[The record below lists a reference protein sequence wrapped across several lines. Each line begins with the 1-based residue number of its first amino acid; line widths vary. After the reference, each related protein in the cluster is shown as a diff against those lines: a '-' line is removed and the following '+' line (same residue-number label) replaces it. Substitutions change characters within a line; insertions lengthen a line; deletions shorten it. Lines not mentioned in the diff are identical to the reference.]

1 MAMQREGSAIRV
13 RAAVVPDELP
23 LVRELFLEYA
33 RGLGFDLDFQ
43 GFEHELAG
51 LPGEYAPPR
60 GAILLGERL
69 DADGGAT
76 VLAAVALRPLAGD
89 VCEMK
94 RMYVR
99 PAARGLGLGRAL
111 GEAIVAEGRRL
122 GYRAMRLDTI
132 DTMLPAI
139 ALYESL
145 GFRRIAPYRYNPMP
159 GALYFE
165 ATL

>member
-1 MAMQREGSAIRV
+1 MQGEQTAVYV
-13 RAAVVPDELP
+13 RPARLPDELP
-23 LVRELFLEYA
+23 VIRELFTEYA
-33 RGLGFDLDFQ
+33 RSLGFDLGFQ
-43 GFEHELAG
+43 GFDEELSR

-60 GAILLGERL
+60 GAILVGGRGEE
-69 DADGGAT
+69 
-76 VLAAVALRPLAGD
+76 VLAVVALRPLPEEG

-111 GEAIVAEGRRL
+111 GEAIMAEGRRL

-165 ATL
+165 AAV